1 MTCVK
6 SSIIFSMIFLKNK
19 GIINTA
25 LVKGRRIC
33 HIAGCVVRDFHLP
46 IGFFLKFRW
55 TNRNSRTQACFN
67 IRAVAGQAFLSMTIL
82 VGGIV
87 VAAGIFFAF
96 FVASFIDSGYG
107 LQASYV
113 AEATATAGVED
124 AILQLSRNG
133 AFSGP
138 SGYST
143 PYTIPVGSN
152 TASVTINAP
161 SSGLITILSV
171 STVSLR
177 IRKITA
183 VVSEDS
189 LTNQIKLVSW
199 QETQ

>member
-1 MTCVK
+1 M
-6 SSIIFSMIFLKNK
+6 IFSSNK
-19 GIINTA
+19 GIIYAA
-25 LVKGRRIC
+25 LVKGRKICRTVRCVIHDFLLPVGILLKSWRIN
-33 HIAGCVVRDFHLP
+33 RD
-46 IGFFLKFRW
+46 
-55 TNRNSRTQACFN
+55 SRVQAYPYG
-67 IRAVAGQAFLSMTIL
+67 RATTGQAFLSMTIL
-82 VGGIV
+82 IGGIV

-107 LQASYV
+107 LQASYA

-143 PYTIPVGSN
+143 PYTVPVGSN
-152 TASVTINAP
+152 TASVTISAP

-183 VVSEDS
+183 VVSEDP

>member
-1 MTCVK
+1 
-6 SSIIFSMIFLKNK
+6 MIFLKNK

-33 HIAGCVVRDFHLP
+33 HIAGSVMRDFYLTVG
-46 IGFFLKFRW
+46 ILLKLRW
-55 TNRNSRTQACFN
+55 TNRNSRTQTSFHGGAL
-67 IRAVAGQAFLSMTIL
+67 AGQAFLSMTIL
-82 VGGIV
+82 IGGII

-113 AEATATAGVED
+113 AEAAATAGVED
-124 AILQLSRNG
+124 VILQLSRNG

-143 PYTIPVGSN
+143 PYTVPVGSN

-161 SSGLITILSV
+161 SSGLITILSA

-177 IRKITA
+177 VRKITA

-189 LTNQIKLVSW
+189 LTNQIKLISW